1 MAEKK
6 HLFGTTEKSDF
17 ILNMTEQGTKKL
29 CGLYCIIVM
38 AVLTIAA
45 IPYYF
50 TKDVVDYIEVE
61 GGIEFVHYLN
71 EKTIY
76 WVSTLMIGAGAIGYC
91 IFIIGKMKGQISLKD
106 NKALIWLG
114 AIIFM
119 SILSSLLSDYVVY
132 ALTGYLDR
140 AEGLISILGYIG
152 FFAAA
157 MTVTG
162 DNWRK
167 NICDAL
173 VGIGA
178 FNSVIGI
185 LQSIPA
191 VGEKMPNYFAYLFKD
206 YGTLAAE
213 GEKVIGGSAVYT
225 MDYAASGFACTPFA
239 LGAILTVTFAVA
251 FAGAVFDDSKLR
263 KILYSLGGIIMT
275 VCAALTQVVPSVI
288 GIASAAVMVLVVAV
302 AAKVKFE
309 DKSKGTKAVAS
320 AAAGVAAVAAAF
332 GIMAAAGQLEFKDEQ
347 VINTD
352 ITDRL
357 VISTLAKEDKDTWIY
372 PYLWDDGMYVFE
384 NNIIFGTGPD
394 NWGTMSS
401 LGASI
406 DRSYNEYIDIAM
418 QRGIITLA
426 LYVVFLI
433 ITLKKA
439 FCAVGEFFAQNKNWA
454 AAAMLCGFTAY
465 IIQAFFN
472 ISSISSSPFFWLAA
486 GLIWSYGAKGT
497 KKSKA

>member
-6 HLFGTTEKSDF
+6 HLFGTSEKSDF

-29 CGLYCIIVM
+29 CGLYCIIAMIVIT
-38 AVLTIAA
+38 VAA

-50 TKDVVDYIEVE
+50 TKDVVDYVEVE
-61 GGIEFVHYLN
+61 GGIEFVHYLS
-71 EKTIY
+71 EKMIY
-76 WVSTLMIGAGAIGYC
+76 WVSTLMIGAGVIGFC
-91 IFIIGKMKGQISLKD
+91 IFLIGRMKGQISLKD
-106 NKALIWLG
+106 NKALLWLG
-114 AIIFM
+114 GIIFM
-119 SILSSLLSDYVVY
+119 SLLSSLLSDYVVY

-140 AEGLISILGYIG
+140 AEGLLSILGYMG

-178 FNSVIGI
+178 FNSVVGI

-191 VGEKMPNYFAYLFKD
+191 TGEKMPNYFAYLFKE
-206 YGTLAAE
+206 YGTAAAE
-213 GEKVIGGSAVYT
+213 GEKLIGGAVHTADYT
-225 MDYAASGFACTPFA
+225 ASGFACTPFA
-239 LGAILTVTFAVA
+239 LGALLTVTFSAA

-263 KILYSLGGIIMT
+263 KIFYSLGGILMT
-275 VCAALTQVVPSVI
+275 VCAVLTQTVPAVTGI
-288 GIASAAVMVLVVAV
+288 GCAAVIMLVLGI
-302 AAKVKFE
+302 AAKVKCE
-309 DKSKGTKAVAS
+309 DKSQGKKALIS
-320 AAAGVAAVAAAF
+320 AAAGFAAVAAVLV
-332 GIMAAAGQLEFKDEQ
+332 IMAVSGHLVFKDEQ
-347 VINTD
+347 IIRTD
-352 ITDRL
+352 VNDRL
-357 VISTLAKEDKDTWIY
+357 VISTLDKEDKEAWIY

-384 NNIIFGTGPD
+384 NNIVFGTGPD
-394 NWGTMSS
+394 NWDTMAS

-406 DRSYNEYIDIAM
+406 DRSYNEYIDVAM

-426 LYVVFLI
+426 LYIVFLI

-439 FCAVGEFFAQNKNWA
+439 VCAVGGLFRGKNNWA
-454 AAAMLCGFTAY
+454 AAAVMCGLAAYML
-465 IIQAFFN
+465 QAFFN

-486 GLIWSYGAKGT
+486 GLAWSYGAKGST
-497 KKSKA
+497 KAKA